1 MTDSLHILHGDELV
15 GRIDYERKRDA
26 ISLHYED
33 EWRFGAGGF
42 PVSVAKSEVLKIGD
56 MKVLNVER
64 YDRLPDAAGVRV
76 ARLHQEDVCQALG
89 HLPNSKYESEGGPSA
104 SDVVRLLRAESS
116 DFEEDVSRFVMALAI
131 NWVIYGSDAHSKNY
145 SLIHVP
151 GSYLRLAPLYDI
163 ASNLPYEGNP
173 KSRKHKL
180 AMKVGGD
187 YQLHRIARKSWRKFA
202 DESGLDPVMVDVSVE
217 LMIDKIENHVRA
229 TAEQVSNHCETD
241 FIEGLCGMI
250 LERVEVCRDAMG

>member
-76 ARLHQEDVCQALG
+76 GPPASGGCLPSIGAFTPIASMRVRAGLPHRTSFACFARN
-89 HLPNSKYESEGGPSA
+89 HLI
-104 SDVVRLLRAESS
+104 
-116 DFEEDVSRFVMALAI
+116 FEEDVSRFRDGIGHQL
-131 NWVIYGSDAHSKNY
+131 GH
-145 SLIHVP
+145 
-151 GSYLRLAPLYDI
+151 LR
-163 ASNLPYEGNP
+163 
-173 KSRKHKL
+173 
-180 AMKVGGD
+180 
-187 YQLHRIARKSWRKFA
+187 
-202 DESGLDPVMVDVSVE
+202 
-217 LMIDKIENHVRA
+217 
-229 TAEQVSNHCETD
+229 
-241 FIEGLCGMI
+241 
-250 LERVEVCRDAMG
+250 

>member
-116 DFEEDVSRFVMALAI
+116 NFEEDVSRFVMALAI

-145 SLIHVP
+145 SLIHVL

-187 YQLHRIARKSWRKFA
+187 YQLHRIARKS
-202 DESGLDPVMVDVSVE
+202 
-217 LMIDKIENHVRA
+217 
-229 TAEQVSNHCETD
+229 
-241 FIEGLCGMI
+241 
-250 LERVEVCRDAMG
+250 